1 MAEFD
6 TEKTYTTKYDSF
18 RGVDF
23 TTDSSNVFK
32 RRSPTAVNMFPD
44 LAGNPHK
51 RTGWEKVV
59 TVENFGTRWSADNP
73 KGYHLEGDSEAMP
86 LADEIDNF
94 NWHTVSGIYPKMID
108 IGNNKKVIIKPNV
121 NTAYYVTT
129 VVSRFRPLLV
139 PLTYSLFHSK
149 ATLEAERRGLV
160 INSDRYLCWADTG
173 EEVEADE
180 DGFFP
185 YEEYHYM
192 FENGGEMPPEI
203 TDEMK
208 WEAGLVYDHNWGKA
222 YHDARCDVDH
232 TVATPPVFN
241 FTIEVSLIERDTD
254 KTVLRSTRLYREE
267 KYNIP
272 VSSAGSF
279 LTPEI
284 NAINTEFEPDI
295 LFDTRYVDVQVS
307 IISAYYGGVGKDIRV
322 FLSDNQC
329 EIKYGL
335 APTFKIY
342 KMESFELGGEDVIL
356 MFTSYGVYSYIDDVL
371 TLHMQGDFKYITHNF
386 FYEGNGLACYFFRY
400 DKEKPVQRFVCKKE
414 YGAPYNRYT
423 VETVSTALN
432 RTEVYIP
439 TILIGTSPDGV
450 GQTYE
455 PINLMTKWRSVLFT
469 GTATD
474 TKYVLPSRVDVSKVR
489 ITISGS
495 RELVQGEDFTVTSDG
510 VIRFAKTHQ
519 ALANGQDN
527 IRVNYAVPTRT
538 PAMEAF
544 YDADISMV
552 FGSGLINTV
561 FITSSDVTNYRSR
574 VWYSYSNYPLYFPD
588 TNYVEA
594 GGNDTSV
601 QGLCKVDEYL
611 GIVKQGTSLDSTIYL
626 AYPTTYDEE
635 TTYAIKSAVSGVG
648 AESKYSFA
656 SLNGEALFLSN
667 KGVMGIEPSTVDNAI
682 QVKNR
687 SYYVD
692 GKLLDEAGLSEA
704 KAYVWKGHYFLSL
717 NNHTYILDGS
727 QKLSWE
733 NSKTDLQYEAYYWIN
748 TPVNW
753 WGDYHDSLWFS
764 DRDGNL
770 CKFKSEE
777 EYGNEAYND
786 NGQAIVCEWSTVFDN
801 DGATQYFKTMQKKGC
816 IVTFEPLTK
825 SSAKLSV
832 KKDDNKERFIGE
844 IEYTSPN
851 TPFDFFIKKKIKK
864 YKRLQIIIRND
875 KVNEPFGILEIVKVY
890 VLTNYSK
897 KKGVNMAEQVI
908 YWDDIE
914 NKPETYPP
922 TAHDHDARY
931 DTKTE
936 IRDWSYRT
944 FPTYDVINNANFPRY
959 ARSILSF
966 GSIPAGGSATA
977 TFDYSSGRFSEV
989 PGISLQFNWSSISAS
1004 VASNVT
1010 ASLSNVTKD
1019 SATVTVRNNASST
1032 SVTPSVNCL
1041 AVGSGEPL
1049 SAEV

>member
-73 KGYHLEGDSEAMP
+73 KGYHLEGDSEATTHSM
-86 LADEIDNF
+86 DGGI
-94 NWHTVSGIYPKMID
+94 NWTTVSGTTAQFSLQ
-108 IGNNKKVIIKPNV
+108 NNYQVVLKPNV
-121 NTAYYVTT
+121 DVYGFIDTVKRDLADVRKIAWRITIEETAFDGTTGTKRIVDGSVTLTTGITKAISDSINSRLNSTFNVECSFNTNTAKVT
-129 VVSRFRPLLV
+129 V
-139 PLTYSLFHSK
+139 
-149 ATLEAERRGLV
+149 
-160 INSDRYLCWADTG
+160 
-173 EEVEADE
+173 
-180 DGFFP
+180 
-185 YEEYHYM
+185 
-192 FENGGEMPPEI
+192 
-203 TDEMK
+203 
-208 WEAGLVYDHNWGKA
+208 
-222 YHDARCDVDH
+222 
-232 TVATPPVFN
+232 
-241 FTIEVSLIERDTD
+241 
-254 KTVLRSTRLYREE
+254 
-267 KYNIP
+267 
-272 VSSAGSF
+272 
-279 LTPEI
+279 
-284 NAINTEFEPDI
+284 
-295 LFDTRYVDVQVS
+295 
-307 IISAYYGGVGKDIRV
+307 
-322 FLSDNQC
+322 
-329 EIKYGL
+329 GL
-335 APTFKIY
+335 AASSKNEAITLDDSGCSITYGVAYPFKIY

-400 DKEKPVQRFVCKKE
+400 DKEKPVQRFVCTKE

-474 TKYVLPSRVDVSKVR
+474 TKYVLPSRVDVTKVR

-495 RELVQGEDFTVTSDG
+495 KELVKGEDYTVTSDG
-510 VIRFAKTHQ
+510 VIRFAKTHP
-519 ALANGQDN
+519 ALASGQDN

-626 AYPTTYDEE
+626 AYPTSYDEE

-648 AESKYSFA
+648 AEAKYSFA

-667 KGVMGIEPSTVDNAI
+667 KGIMGIEPSTVDNAI

-748 TPVNW
+748 TPINW

-966 GSIPAGGSATA
+966 GSIPAGGTA
-977 TFDYSSGRFSEV
+977 TETFHYESGHFSEV
-989 PGISLQFNWSSISAS
+989 PGISLQFNWSSISVS

-1019 SATVTVRNNASST
+1019 SATVTVRNNASNT
-1032 SVTPSVNCL
+1032 SVTPSINCL

-1049 SAEV
+1049 SAGE